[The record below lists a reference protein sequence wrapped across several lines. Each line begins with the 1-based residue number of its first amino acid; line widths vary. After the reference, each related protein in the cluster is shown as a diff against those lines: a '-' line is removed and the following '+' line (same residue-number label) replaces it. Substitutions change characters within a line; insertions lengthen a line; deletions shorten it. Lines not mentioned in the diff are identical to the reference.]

1 MIKLYKNTK
10 LVKTYEDLE
19 LKNYRDI
26 IIVYTDIARDN
37 ILMIP
42 ELKSESYLIEILRFN
57 WFNLEA
63 F

>member
-1 MIKLYKNTK
+1 MIKSYKNTK

-19 LKNYRDI
+19 LKNSRDI

-57 WFNLEA
+57 
-63 F
+63 

>member
-1 MIKLYKNTK
+1 MIKSYKNTK

-19 LKNYRDI
+19 LKNSRDI